1 MIAIVDYG
9 MGNLFSIYNALN
21 RVDASLKIVNDPE
34 DLSLANADGIVI
46 PGVGAFGRCMDRL
59 SRFEGALLK
68 AFLEGKPILG
78 ICIGL
83 QVLFEQS
90 EESPGSKGLGWIKG
104 NVVRLPEGVMIPQM
118 GWNSLSVIR
127 PVEML
132 EGISDGDMFYFVHS
146 YYGVPADKSVVC
158 ATTHHGIDVTAAIA
172 KDNLFATQFH
182 PEKSGVKGLKILENF
197 VRSTRC

>member
-59 SRFEGALLK
+59 SRFESVLHQ
-68 AFLEGKPILG
+68 AFLGGTPILG

-118 GWNSLSVIR
+118 GWNGLSIIR

-132 EGISDGDMFYFVHS
+132 EGIDDGDMFYFVHS
-146 YYGVPADKSVVC
+146 YYGVPTDKSVVS
-158 ATTHHGIDVTAAIA
+158 ATTHHGVEVTAAIS

>member
-21 RVDASLKIVNDPE
+21 RVSADPKIIDDPE
-34 DLSLANADGIVI
+34 KLGNADGIVV

-59 SRFEGALLK
+59 SRFEGSLRQ
-68 AFLEGKPILG
+68 AFLEGTPMLG

-118 GWNSLSVIR
+118 GWNGLSIVR

-132 EGISDGDMFYFVHS
+132 EGIAEGDMFYFVHS
-146 YYGVPADKSVVC
+146 YYGVPTDKSVVS
-158 ATTHHGIDVTAAIA
+158 ATTNHGVDVTAAIA

-182 PEKSGVKGLKILENF
+182 PEKSGVNGLKILENF

>member
-59 SRFEGALLK
+59 SRFEGALLQ
-68 AFLEGKPILG
+68 AFLEGTPILG

-83 QVLFEQS
+83 QVLFEKS

-118 GWNSLSVIR
+118 GWNSLSIIR

-132 EGISDGDMFYFVHS
+132 EGIADCDMFYFVHS

-158 ATTHHGIDVTAAIA
+158 ATTHHGVDVTAAIA

>member
-59 SRFEGALLK
+59 SRFEGALLQ
-68 AFLEGKPILG
+68 AFLEGTPILG

-90 EESPGSKGLGWIKG
+90 EESPGFKGLGWIKG
-104 NVVRLPEGVMIPQM
+104 NVVRIPEGVMIPQM
-118 GWNSLSVIR
+118 GWNSLSIIR

-146 YYGVPADKSVVC
+146 YYGVPTDKSVVS
-158 ATTHHGIDVTAAIA
+158 ATTHHGVEVTAAIV